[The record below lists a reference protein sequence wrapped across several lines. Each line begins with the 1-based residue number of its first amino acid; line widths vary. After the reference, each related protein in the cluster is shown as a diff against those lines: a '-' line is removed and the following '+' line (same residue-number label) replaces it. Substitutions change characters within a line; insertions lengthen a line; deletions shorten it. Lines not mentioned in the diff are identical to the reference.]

1 MKIKLLS
8 LLLALAVRA
17 ALAQDYASSF
27 HALNLP
33 ASPHVAA
40 LGGSSI
46 TLLESNAA
54 VGWTNP
60 ALYANAAD
68 RNLTLSFASFAA
80 GTSWMGAH
88 FTKAFGERH
97 TLALGAQYLNYG
109 STDETDE
116 LGNVLGTV
124 SAKDIVAGVGYSYL
138 LSDRWT
144 GGATLKT
151 AVSNLAGYT
160 STALGVDLGL
170 NYYDEEQDLSLSAA
184 LRNVGA
190 QVSAY
195 EGHRTARLPLSLD
208 LGFSQGMAHL
218 PVRVHATLTDLTRWR
233 TSDFVLPAGETSAPG
248 FGRKLL
254 NHFTL
259 GLDILPSESVWLAVG
274 YNFRRA
280 WELKA
285 VESAHMAG
293 LSAGAGLQLER
304 FQLSLSYARFH
315 QAASSLMV
323 SAGYSL

>member
-1 MKIKLLS
+1 MVDSVDFAVLVAEVADVCGVI
-8 LLLALAVRA
+8 ALHTGLVGGVALNAGDLNALDLFPA
-17 ALAQDYASSF
+17 AL
-27 HALNLP
+27 
-33 ASPHVAA
+33 
-40 LGGSSI
+40 LGQLGSS
-46 TLLESNAA
+46 LAA
-54 VGWTNP
+54 QLAGGLV
-60 ALYANAAD
+60 
-68 RNLTLSFASFAA
+68 A
-80 GTSWMGAH
+80 GT
-88 FTKAFGERH
+88 
-97 TLALGAQYLNYG
+97 
-109 STDETDE
+109 DE
-116 LGNVLGTV
+116 G
-124 SAKDIVAGVGYSYL
+124 
-138 LSDRWT
+138 
-144 GGATLKT
+144 
-151 AVSNLAGYT
+151 
-160 STALGVDLGL
+160 
-170 NYYDEEQDLSLSAA
+170 QDLSLSAA

-233 TSDFVLPAGETSAPG
+233 TSDFVLPAGETSAPS

-254 NHFTL
+254 NHLSL

>member
-1 MKIKLLS
+1 MKFKFLS
-8 LLLALAVRA
+8 LLLALAA
-17 ALAQDYASSF
+17 WPALAQEYASSF

-40 LGGSSI
+40 LGGSTI

-54 VGWTNP
+54 VGWNNP

-68 RNLTLSFASFAA
+68 RNLSLNFASFAA

-97 TLALGAQYLNYG
+97 TLAVGAQYMNYG
-109 STDETDE
+109 SIDETDE
-116 LGNVLGTV
+116 TGATLGTA
-124 SAKDIVAGVGYSYL
+124 SAKDIVAGAGYSYL

-144 GGATLKT
+144 GGATFKAT
-151 AVSNLAGYT
+151 VSNLAGYT

-195 EGHRTARLPLSLD
+195 EGHRTTRLPLSLD

-218 PVRVHATLTDLTRWR
+218 PVRIHATLSDLTHWR
-233 TSDFVLPAGETSAPG
+233 TADYVLPAGETSSPG

-254 NHFTL
+254 NHCTL
-259 GLDILPSESVWLAVG
+259 GLDILPSETVWLAVG

-285 VESAHMAG
+285 VESAHLAG
-293 LSAGAGLQLER
+293 FSAGAGLQLER

-323 SAGYSL
+323 SAAYTL